1 MNGNLFEALIGA
13 VVLVVA
19 GVFLVFAFT
28 TADIGSVQGYQVV
41 ARFDRVDGLNIGSD
55 VRLSGIKVGTVTS
68 MELDHETFLAVVLMS
83 VEPEVKLPKDSS
95 AQIVTDGLLGGK
107 FMAIVPG
114 GDPDT
119 IFCILQVVG
128 DAPKVLRTER
138 LRTVP
143 LQSQKRTRTAWQYSM
158 LPQAYEMGRR

>member
-28 TADIGSVQGYQVV
+28 TADLGSVQGYEVV

-68 MELDHETFLAVVLMS
+68 QELDHETFLAVVLMS
-83 VEPEVKLPKDSS
+83 LDPKIKLPKDSS

-114 GDPDT
+114 GDPEIIEPGGEIT
-119 IFCILQVVG
+119 FTQSPIILENLIGQLIFGAGG
-128 DAPKVLRTER
+128 DSSEGEASP
-138 LRTVP
+138 
-143 LQSQKRTRTAWQYSM
+143 
-158 LPQAYEMGRR
+158 

>member
-13 VVLVVA
+13 IVLVVA
-19 GVFLVFAFT
+19 AFFLAFAFS
-28 TADIGSVQGYQVV
+28 TADIGTVQGYQVL
-41 ARFDRVDGLNIGSD
+41 ARFDRVDGLNVGSD

-68 MELDHETFLAVVLMS
+68 QELDHETFLAVVSMNID
-83 VEPEVKLPKDSS
+83 PEVLLPKDSS

-119 IFCILQVVG
+119 IEPGGEITFTQSPIILENLIGQLIFGAGG
-128 DAPKVLRTER
+128 DSSGEESGP
-138 LRTVP
+138 
-143 LQSQKRTRTAWQYSM
+143 
-158 LPQAYEMGRR
+158 

>member
-19 GVFLVFAFT
+19 GVFLVFAYT

-83 VEPEVKLPKDSS
+83 VEPAVRLPKDSS

-114 GDPDT
+114 GDPEYIDPGGEIT
-119 IFCILQVVG
+119 FTQSPIILENLIGQLIFGAGG
-128 DAPKVLRTER
+128 DSSDEASP
-138 LRTVP
+138 
-143 LQSQKRTRTAWQYSM
+143 
-158 LPQAYEMGRR
+158 

>member
-19 GVFLVFAFT
+19 GVFLVFAFAST
-28 TADIGSVQGYQVV
+28 DIGTVQGYQVV

-68 MELDHETFLAVVLMS
+68 QELDHETFLAVVLMNID
-83 VEPEVKLPKDSS
+83 PEVKLPKDSS

-114 GDPDT
+114 GDPDYIEPGGEIT
-119 IFCILQVVG
+119 FTQSPIILENLIGQLIFGAGG
-128 DAPKVLRTER
+128 DSSDEAAGP
-138 LRTVP
+138 
-143 LQSQKRTRTAWQYSM
+143 
-158 LPQAYEMGRR
+158 

>member
-19 GVFLVFAFT
+19 ALFIAFAFS

-41 ARFDRVDGLNIGSD
+41 ARFDRVDGLNVGSD

-68 MELDHETFLAVVLMS
+68 QDLDHETFLAVVHMS
-83 VEPEVKLPKDSS
+83 IEPDIQLPKDSS

-114 GDPDT
+114 GDPET
-119 IFCILQVVG
+119 IEPGGEITFTQSPIILENLIGQLIFGAGG
-128 DAPKVLRTER
+128 DSSEEAAGP
-138 LRTVP
+138 
-143 LQSQKRTRTAWQYSM
+143 
-158 LPQAYEMGRR
+158 

>member
-13 VVLVVA
+13 IVLVVA
-19 GVFLVFAFT
+19 AFFLAFAFS
-28 TADIGSVQGYQVV
+28 TADIGTVKGYQVL
-41 ARFDRVDGLNIGSD
+41 ARFDRVDGLNVGSD

-68 MELDHETFLAVVLMS
+68 QELDHETFLAVVSMNID
-83 VEPEVKLPKDSS
+83 PEVHLPKDSS

-119 IFCILQVVG
+119 IEPGGEITFTQSPIILENLIGQLIFGAGG
-128 DAPKVLRTER
+128 DSSGEESGP
-138 LRTVP
+138 
-143 LQSQKRTRTAWQYSM
+143 
-158 LPQAYEMGRR
+158 

>member
-19 GVFLVFAFT
+19 GVFLVFAYT

-83 VEPEVKLPKDSS
+83 VEPAVRLPKDSS

-114 GDPDT
+114 GDPEYIDPGGEIT
-119 IFCILQVVG
+119 FTQSPIILENLIGQLIFGAGG
-128 DAPKVLRTER
+128 DSSEEASP
-138 LRTVP
+138 
-143 LQSQKRTRTAWQYSM
+143 
-158 LPQAYEMGRR
+158 